1 MKREEIENRDQE
13 LIKKFRT
20 IIHNKEKKPA
30 PKSFFFGLIFLF
42 TALIISSM
50 LILKQQPVILSS
62 KMFKTS
68 SRVQLAPVPTKQPAS
83 NVGTVGIKA
92 SSNTSK
98 VLAPS
103 QKMVDRDTVLKSS
116 DSVLSNPILEQNSSS
131 EFPNQI
137 VQGDM
142 PSGIRIEEIISC
154 SSVNDKQYSKPKS
167 KFSLAQDSTPKVWMN
182 VISEN
187 PSFTLTHVYYFN
199 GQKYC
204 EVPLAIR

>member
-1 MKREEIENRDQE
+1 MSNSGSLPGRAGGLPNI
-13 LIKKFRT
+13 

-116 DSVLSNPILEQNSSS
+116 DSVLSNPILEQNSPS

-142 PSGIRIEEIISC
+142 PSGIRIEEIISKKIKR
-154 SSVNDKQYSKPKS
+154 N
-167 KFSLAQDSTPKVWMN
+167 L
-182 VISEN
+182 
-187 PSFTLTHVYYFN
+187 
-199 GQKYC
+199 
-204 EVPLAIR
+204 R